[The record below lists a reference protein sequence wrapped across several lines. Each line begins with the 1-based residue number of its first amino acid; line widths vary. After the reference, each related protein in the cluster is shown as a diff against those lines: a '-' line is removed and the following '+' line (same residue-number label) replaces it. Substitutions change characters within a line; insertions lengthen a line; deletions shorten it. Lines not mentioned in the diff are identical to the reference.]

1 MRGMV
6 TGVLYNT
13 GLMKTIT
20 QSPVTTETI
29 QTFRDAFEND
39 ASAKVAQNAV
49 TMNTIDDIALV
60 RDVVQSTDFTFSTHL
75 DDWKVTNQKKS
86 GRCWL
91 FAALNMLRVSAMEKM
106 NVKEFEF
113 SQNWAMFWDKFERAN
128 WFLQHII
135 ETADR
140 PVDDRTVAFL
150 LSDPIGDGGQ
160 WNMFVNMVKK
170 HGLVPKTAMPETESS
185 SCTAKM
191 NMILKWKLRDGA
203 MQVRNCVGDPEA
215 VRNEVLKGIWRIL
228 CIHLGTP
235 PQTFRWQWKDKEKKF
250 HDKGEMTPLEF
261 ANEYIE
267 TSLDEYVCVVNDP
280 RNSSPLMQ
288 TYTVECLGNVVGG
301 ELVKYLNIDTDAM
314 KTLTK
319 NMLEDGKPVWMG
331 CDVGKMFRRD
341 IGIWDANLFNFEG
354 VYGTSLGLTK
364 SERLEYHQT
373 LMTHAMLFTGV
384 DTEDGTPIKWRVE
397 NSWGDDHVGEKG
409 FHAMN
414 DSWFDEYMF
423 EVAIEKKYLSDEM
436 LSALTEE
443 PTVLPPWDPMGAL
456 AK

>member
-1 MRGMV
+1 M
-6 TGVLYNT
+6 T
-13 GLMKTIT
+13 TIQET
-20 QSPVTTETI
+20 QITETI
-29 QTFRDAFEND
+29 INDFRDAFEND
-39 ASAKVAQNAV
+39 AAAKVSQNAV
-49 TMNTIDDIALV
+49 SQTSIDNIAMV
-60 RDVVQSTDFTFSTHL
+60 RDVVQSTDFSFSTHL

-91 FAALNMLRVSAMEKM
+91 FAALNLLRVPAMKKM

-140 PVDDRTVAFL
+140 DIEDRTVAFL

-160 WNMFVNMVKK
+160 WNMFVNVVKK
-170 HGLVPKTAMPETESS
+170 HGLVPKSAMPETESS

-203 MQVRNCVGDPEA
+203 MRCRAAGEKVELVRLEILA
-215 VRNEVLKGIWRIL
+215 GIWRIL

-235 PQTFRWQWKDKEKKF
+235 PTKFTWQWQDKDKKF
-250 HDKGEMTPLEF
+250 HRRGEMTPLEF

-267 TSLDEYVCVVNDP
+267 TPLDDYVCLVNDP
-280 RNSSPLMQ
+280 RESSPLMR
-288 TYTVECLGNVVGG
+288 TYTVGCLGNVVGG
-301 ELVKYLNIDTDAM
+301 DQVIYLNVDTSEM
-314 KTLTK
+314 KLLTQKTL
-319 NMLEDGKPVWMG
+319 EDNKPVWMG

-341 IGIWDANLFNFEG
+341 VGIWDSSLFNYEG
-354 VYGTSLGLTK
+354 VYGTELGLTK
-364 SERLEYHQT
+364 AERLDYHQT

-384 DTEDGTPIKWRVE
+384 DVHDGVPRKWRVE
-397 NSWGDDHVGEKG
+397 NSWGDDGVGEKG
-409 FHAMN
+409 FHVMN

-423 EVAIEKKYLSDEM
+423 EVAIEKKYLSSEL
-436 LSALTEE
+436 LSALEEE
-443 PTVLPPWDPMGAL
+443 PVVLSPWDPMGSL

>member
-1 MRGMV
+1 M
-6 TGVLYNT
+6 
-13 GLMKTIT
+13 
-20 QSPVTTETI
+20 TTPDITI
-29 QTFRDAFEND
+29 QTTPISQDTIQSFRDAFEKD
-39 ASAKVAQNAV
+39 SSAKVSQNAV
-49 TMNTIDDIALV
+49 AQTTIDDIALV
-60 RDVVQSTDFTFSTHL
+60 RDVVQSTDFTFSTRL

-91 FAALNMLRVSAMEKM
+91 FAALNMLRVPAMKKM

-140 PVDDRTVAFL
+140 DVDDRTVAFL

-160 WNMFVNMVKK
+160 WNMFVNVVKK
-170 HGLVPKTAMPETESS
+170 HGLVPKSVMPETESS
-185 SCTAKM
+185 SCTMKM
-191 NMILKWKLRDGA
+191 NMILRWKLRDGA
-203 MQVRNCVGDPEA
+203 ERIRANDAAVEQVRT
-215 VRNEVLKGIWRIL
+215 EVLLGIWRIL

-235 PQTFRWQWKDKEKKF
+235 PTKFMWQWQDKDKKF
-250 HDKGEMTPLEF
+250 HRKGEMTPLEF

-267 TSLDEYVCVVNDP
+267 TPLEEYVCVVNDP
-280 RNSSPLMQ
+280 RDSSPLLT

-301 ELVKYLNIDTDAM
+301 ELVKYLNIDTTEM
-314 KTLTK
+314 KSLTQK
-319 NMLEDGKPVWMG
+319 MLEDDKPVWMG

-341 IGIWDANLFNFEG
+341 IGIWDAELFDFEG

-364 SERLEYHQT
+364 AERLEYHQT

-384 DTEDGTPIKWRVE
+384 DVHDGVPTKWRVE
-397 NSWGDDHVGEKG
+397 NSWGDDEVGVKG
-409 FHAMN
+409 YHAMN

-423 EVAIEKKYLSDEM
+423 EVAIEKRYLSTE
-436 LSALTEE
+436 LLAAWEEE
-443 PTVLPPWDPMGAL
+443 PTVLAPWDPMGSL
-456 AK
+456 ARFSRSNI